1 MKKQDSKTNNT
12 NTNIQNKIDITKKL
26 FNEDNLSVNKKNF
39 TKNYKRK
46 NTANYSNTAIY
57 NIKKNF
63 SKITKTNNKQK
74 LNDEIKYLKNSD
86 KCLSNRLNNVIN
98 TCPNIKKCDK
108 VKCNKR
114 YQCNDDK
121 NTKNK
126 DLLDT
131 YDLLFDAENKKVTK
145 KKNSS
150 NNITKKTN
158 CTIEN
163 TNNKNHDKTKMIQ
176 EDSNLNDLLTQKLF
190 ELFVLITPKEDD
202 SNKISKN
209 LLSNI
214 KLENNIQEIKHLDD
228 EIRDITQENEKN
240 IKKIQSTKKTTK
252 SFKYEKEAKININ
265 KNLEIIKAKSI
276 MRIEIYK
283 KYFDFISKLLFQID
297 QLSNNIANKFD
308 NVCIINNI
316 NNINNINKTIVQNF
330 DINDENIILNNLSF
344 LSKSL
349 LESFIENK
357 EKEKILTKN
366 KYIENDNITIDLNC
380 SEEKNNS
387 TDFKEFLDKKFL
399 DTTNKEENLNQ
410 INIVN
415 NSILKNKSKKFLFI
429 HPNEILSRIHSEEKK
444 LRKVLHHYSNSL
456 KVNSNEDKMKGKN
469 NINNIENQNNFQL
482 FDNEN
487 KCGIF

>member
-12 NTNIQNKIDITKKL
+12 NTNIQNKIDVTKKL

-469 NINNIENQNNFQL
+469 NINNIENQNNFQI